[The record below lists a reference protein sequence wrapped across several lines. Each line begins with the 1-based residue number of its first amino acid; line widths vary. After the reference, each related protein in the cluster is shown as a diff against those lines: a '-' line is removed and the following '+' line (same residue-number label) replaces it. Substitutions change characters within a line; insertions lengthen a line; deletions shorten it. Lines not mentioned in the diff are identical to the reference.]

1 MKTIKVKKLTKE
13 AFAPYGEVLTIEG
26 REAGGKSGI
35 PSLVSAGSSD

>member
-26 REAGGKSGI
+26 REAGIRHPISGI
-35 PSLVSAGSSD
+35 RR